1 MLHRGEIGHPLWS
14 SNSLGGRI
22 RTPQLRV
29 IVLELFQLNHELVV
43 LGVGDRWGVVG
54 VVGVLGVQDAFG
66 QLSPA
71 MARLRLG
78 LAWLQLIAS
87 DGIVNHGPILAQ
99 FPYLCIRVSVDL
111 PPTTR
116 CGGRGSSAATGP
128 HSGFSDSGGR
138 KCPGE
143 VSWPARRHGR
153 SGGGRSRRG
162 RGRRPV
168 TRRLNQPTTIS
179 NGSTS
184 QAMFELVE
192 SVEE

>member
-1 MLHRGEIGHPLWS
+1 MLHRGEVGHPLRS

-22 RTPQLRV
+22 QTLQLRV

-43 LGVGDRWGVVG
+43 LGVGDRRGVVG
-54 VVGVLGVQDAFG
+54 IVSVLGVQDAFG

-71 MARLRLG
+71 MARLGLG
-78 LAWLQLIAS
+78 LARLQLVAS
-87 DGIVNHGPILAQ
+87 GGIVNHGPILAQ
-99 FPYLCIRVSVDL
+99 FPYLCIRVSADR

-116 CGGRGSSAATGP
+116 CGGRGSPAATRP
-128 HSGFSDSGGR
+128 HSGFSDAGGR

-143 VSWPARRHGR
+143 ASWPARCHGR

-168 TRRLNQPTTIS
+168 TGRLHQPTTIS
-179 NGSTS
+179 NGCAG
-184 QAMFELVE
+184 QAMFELVD

>member
-1 MLHRGEIGHPLWS
+1 MLHRGEVGHPLWS
-14 SNSLGGRI
+14 SNSLSGRI

-54 VVGVLGVQDAFG
+54 IVGVLGVQDAFG

-71 MARLRLG
+71 MARLGLG
-78 LAWLQLIAS
+78 LACLQLIAS

-128 HSGFSDSGGR
+128 HSGFQTPVAGSAPAKS
-138 KCPGE
+138 PGLL
-143 VSWPARRHGR
+143 G
-153 SGGGRSRRG
+153 
-162 RGRRPV
+162 V
-168 TRRLNQPTTIS
+168 TVGAVEEGAGVVGADGPSPDGLTNQPPS
-179 NGSTS
+179 
-184 QAMFELVE
+184 AMEAPVRQCLSSSRV
-192 SVEE
+192 